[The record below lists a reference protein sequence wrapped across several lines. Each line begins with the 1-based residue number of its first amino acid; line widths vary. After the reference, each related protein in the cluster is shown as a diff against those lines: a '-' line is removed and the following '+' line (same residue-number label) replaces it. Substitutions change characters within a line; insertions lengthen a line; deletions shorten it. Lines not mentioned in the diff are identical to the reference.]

1 MLRTIEMYTNEYKDT
16 TQKEIRKKKGQFFTP
31 AEVSMRMAAVENKYP
46 KNQLIRVLDP
56 GAGNGILSF
65 AVIDKLLRSGY
76 KRLDITLIE
85 TDTEIL
91 PVLEYTITKIRQICE
106 SYHAECTIHYIDQ
119 NFVLWESSCL
129 YDIVI
134 CNPPYMKVRKDSIE
148 ATAMKAYVYGQ
159 PNLYGLFMAKAVEL
173 LRDNGQYIF
182 ITPRSWTSGKYFT
195 KVRSFLQKELN
206 IKEIDLFSSRDE
218 VFQGEKVL
226 QETMILYGEKGQI
239 QNEKI
244 KINILKDGTLDTG
257 NSFWAA
263 ADQIKFKGSEQYLL
277 LPENENDLKIIDIM
291 SDMTDSFESSGYHF
305 KTGPVVEFRNLDHI
319 HKIYQTGDIPM
330 YRSIH
335 IQNGTLQF
343 PADTQ
348 KAQYVSA
355 DEESLLIPKQNT
367 ILVRRL
373 SMKEDLKR
381 IQACKYFADENTDL
395 NTEFMTVENHVNYL
409 TRKDGTEMTRNEID
423 QLFDILMSDMYERY
437 IRLIN
442 GSTQI
447 NAGELNK
454 LPLQRMER

>member
-31 AEVSMRMAAVENKYP
+31 AEVSMRMAAVESEYP
-46 KNQLIRVLDP
+46 KNQWIRVLDP

-85 TDTEIL
+85 TDKEIL
-91 PVLEYTITKIRQICE
+91 PVLEYV
-106 SYHAECTIHYIDQ
+106 DQ
-119 NFVLWESSCL
+119 NFILWESSYL

-134 CNPPYMKVRKDSIE
+134 CNPPYMKVRKDSVE
-148 ATAMKAYVYGQ
+148 ATAMKTYVYGQ
-159 PNLYGLFMAKAVEL
+159 PNLYGLFMAKAIEL
-173 LRDNGQYIF
+173 LCDNGQYIF

-195 KVRSFLQKELN
+195 KVRNFLQKELN

-244 KINILKDGTLDTG
+244 KINILKDGTLDIG

-305 KTGPVVEFRNLDHI
+305 KTGPVVEFRNLEHI
-319 HKIYQTGDIPM
+319 HAQT
-330 YRSIH
+330 H
-335 IQNGTLQF
+335 I
-343 PADTQ
+343 
-348 KAQYVSA
+348 
-355 DEESLLIPKQNT
+355 
-367 ILVRRL
+367 
-373 SMKEDLKR
+373 
-381 IQACKYFADENTDL
+381 
-395 NTEFMTVENHVNYL
+395 
-409 TRKDGTEMTRNEID
+409 
-423 QLFDILMSDMYERY
+423 
-437 IRLIN
+437 
-442 GSTQI
+442 
-447 NAGELNK
+447 
-454 LPLQRMER
+454 

>member
-31 AEVSMRMAAVENKYP
+31 AEVSMRMAAVESEYP
-46 KNQLIRVLDP
+46 KNQWIRVLDP

-85 TDTEIL
+85 TDKEIL

-106 SYHAECTIHYIDQ
+106 SYHAECFIHYVDQ
-119 NFVLWESSCL
+119 NFILWESSYL

-134 CNPPYMKVRKDSIE
+134 CNPPYMKVRKDSVE
-148 ATAMKAYVYGQ
+148 ATAMKTYVYGQ
-159 PNLYGLFMAKAVEL
+159 PNLYGLFMAKAIEL
-173 LRDNGQYIF
+173 LCDNGQYIF

-195 KVRSFLQKELN
+195 KVRNFLQKELN

-244 KINILKDGTLDTG
+244 KINIFKDGTLDIG

-305 KTGPVVEFRNLDHI
+305 KTGPVVEFRNLEHI
-319 HKIYQTGDIPM
+319 HAQT
-330 YRSIH
+330 H
-335 IQNGTLQF
+335 I
-343 PADTQ
+343 
-348 KAQYVSA
+348 
-355 DEESLLIPKQNT
+355 
-367 ILVRRL
+367 
-373 SMKEDLKR
+373 
-381 IQACKYFADENTDL
+381 
-395 NTEFMTVENHVNYL
+395 
-409 TRKDGTEMTRNEID
+409 
-423 QLFDILMSDMYERY
+423 
-437 IRLIN
+437 
-442 GSTQI
+442 
-447 NAGELNK
+447 
-454 LPLQRMER
+454 